1 MLTEERI
8 QDTDNFF
15 LKKYLLHFFL
25 MKLLCKKGV
34 SSLRGFW
41 EPMLPTLQPL
51 ALNSL
56 AQALSKPVKAFNIA
70 PTRTEI
76 SFSNRTTSFFSVR

>member
-1 MLTEERI
+1 
-8 QDTDNFF
+8 
-15 LKKYLLHFFL
+15 
-25 MKLLCKKGV
+25 
-34 SSLRGFW
+34 
-41 EPMLPTLQPL
+41 MLPTLQPL

-76 SFSNRTTSFFSVR
+76 SFSNRTTSFLYARVVRAENRVAYWVKLSPLDLSISQLLARAARTL